1 MLIGCLSLIAT
12 VLIYLGAK
20 AVYTRH
26 PKVYASPLLVT
37 PVILVGLLLFIN
49 IPFEAYNAGGRL
61 LTDMLQP
68 ATVAFAIPLYKYFP
82 VLKKYAVEIIINVAV
97 GCCIA
102 ILSTAFI
109 AKLFKLNEDL
119 IESLV
124 PRSVTTPIAMSVSEM
139 IGGMPA
145 VTAVFVILTALFGS
159 VIGPMVIRYFRID
172 NEIARGVLLGTS
184 AHGAGTSKAF
194 ELSSVSGTISSVSM
208 ILAAIITLCA
218 APFLISLFAVS

>member
-1 MLIGCLSLIAT
+1 MFIGIISLFLT
-12 VLIYLGAK
+12 VLVYLGAK
-20 AVYTRH
+20 KLYTRFPRVYT
-26 PKVYASPLLVT
+26 SPLLIT
-37 PVILVGLLLFIN
+37 PAVLVVLLLLVN
-49 IPFEAYNAGGRL
+49 VPYQTYNLGGGM

-82 VLKKYAVEIIINVAV
+82 ILKKYAVEIILNVAV
-97 GCCIA
+97 GSCIA

-109 AKLFKLNEDL
+109 AKWFHLGSSLVD
-119 IESLV
+119 SLV
-124 PRSVTTPIAMSVSEM
+124 PRSVTTPIAMNVSEM

-145 VTAVFVILTALFGS
+145 VTAVFVILTALLGTI
-159 VIGPMVIRYFRID
+159 IGPMVIRYFRID

-208 ILAAIITLCA
+208 ILAAIMTLCA
-218 APFLISLFAVS
+218 APILLSFMS